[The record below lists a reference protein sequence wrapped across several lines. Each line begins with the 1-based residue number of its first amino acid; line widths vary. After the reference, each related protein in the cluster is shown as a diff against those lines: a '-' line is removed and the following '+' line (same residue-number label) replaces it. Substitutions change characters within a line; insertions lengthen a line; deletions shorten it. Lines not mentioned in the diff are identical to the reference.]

1 MNLKTTRNTLM
12 IRRFRCGVITLV
24 RVIRQ
29 LVAAV
34 TNFSSTRVKVST
46 RVKQVESFLSSKLFV
61 HNYIKATTLICFC
74 SSTMIFNMNYLYP
87 LITRKTEY
95 DNLKDTML
103 NL

>member
-1 MNLKTTRNTLM
+1 M

-34 TNFSSTRVKVST
+34 TNFSSTRVKVSK
-46 RVKQVESFLSSKLFV
+46 RVKQVESFCPPNCLF

-87 LITRKTEY
+87 LISRKTEY
-95 DNLKDTML
+95 DNLSDTML
-103 NL
+103 YS